1 MKYKS
6 KKEPL
11 IDAIQFTRSNWAEVC
26 AFTSNKA
33 TIIIEKRING
43 IAWCEINQL
52 KVGEGDYIVKKSD
65 SEFEVFSKEAF
76 ESHWEPAL

>member
-6 KKEPL
+6 AKEPL

-33 TIIIEKRING
+33 RMFIEKRING

-52 KVGEGDYIVKKSD
+52 VVAEGNYIVKKTD

-76 ESHWEPAL
+76 ERLWKPAL